1 MSRHSPTFLALL
13 TFVSGLAAAQV
24 PERRA
29 FDRAAPREDARASL
43 NDLCPDLAARLTVRD
58 RGASPALENRL
69 DAVDR
74 ELKLWETVRSY
85 ARQGRIVEL
94 DDLAPT
100 KLNGA
105 TVADLAR
112 ERTETE
118 ALRHRLA
125 ERLER
130 IETARKA
137 APPAD
142 APAKAPTGHGKSL
155 LELVVDAPP
164 VGAKPVV
171 KPVVRAS
178 ADPAGL
184 SKALFEAGDF
194 QGSLEAIAQLPAAGT
209 TPEIRYRKARA
220 LEQLRK
226 FDEAKAAY
234 ADTIAAD
241 PDGFYGRQS
250 KWMLDLNAKFSTAR
264 GAAAPAK
271 DVKER

>member
-1 MSRHSPTFLALL
+1 MIRTASYILALAA
-13 TFVSGLAAAQV
+13 VCGAAAAQV
-24 PERRA
+24 PERNV
-29 FDRAAPREDARASL
+29 FERAAPGEDAIASL
-43 NDLCPDLAARLTVRD
+43 NTLFPDLAARLSARD

-100 KLNGA
+100 RSKNA
-105 TVADLAR
+105 TPADLTR
-112 ERTETE
+112 ERAETE
-118 ALRHRLA
+118 ASRRRLS

-137 APPAD
+137 APPSD

-164 VGAKPVV
+164 VGAKTVA

-194 QGSLEAIAQLPAAGT
+194 QGAIEAIAQIAPAALN
-209 TPEIRYRKARA
+209 PEIRYRKARA
-220 LEQLRK
+220 LEQLRRL
-226 FDEAKAAY
+226 DDAKTAY
-234 ADTIAAD
+234 AETIRSD
-241 PDGFYGRQS
+241 PEGFYGRQS

-264 GAAAPAK
+264 GASAPAK
-271 DVKER
+271 EAKEP